1 MSGDITHWL
10 GQLRNGDAGA
20 LDALL
25 PQLYGE
31 LRAIAQGLL
40 AGERGGRTLSPT
52 ALVNE
57 AYLRLS
63 RERRIGVADRA
74 DFFAVAAV
82 AMRRILVDSARRRLA
97 GKRGGDSA
105 RVDFDLLDAGLVADA
120 EVAEL
125 LAVDEALERLGAE
138 SERARRVVEL
148 RVFVG
153 LGVEEIADVLD
164 LNEKT
169 VRRDWLLARAWLRRD
184 LEA

>member
-1 MSGDITHWL
+1 MSGDITRWL
-10 GQLRNGDAGA
+10 EQLRNGEQGA
-20 LDALL
+20 LDELL
-25 PQLYGE
+25 PHLYGE
-31 LRAIAQGLL
+31 LRALAHRLL
-40 AGERGGRTLSPT
+40 AGERAGRTLSPT

-82 AMRRILVDSARRRLA
+82 AMRRILVDAARRRHS
-97 GKRGGDSA
+97 GKRDGE
-105 RVDFDLLDAGLVADA
+105 RVELEAVDASLVADA
-120 EVAEL
+120 EVAVL
-125 LAVDEALERLGAE
+125 LAVDDALERLGE
-138 SERARRVVEL
+138 QSERARRVVEL

-153 LGVEEIADVLD
+153 LGVEEIAEVLG

-184 LEA
+184 LA